1 MQMLLMGAGGHL
13 GAFRDSQVATCPL
26 LHAAGSTEGV
36 RSMRLRLKSPLER
49 VKLHRY
55 RRSSQVFFFFFLPTL
70 AIELLLSAERV
81 GQVERDT
88 SLKLSVDPIPAEY
101 RR

>member
-1 MQMLLMGAGGHL
+1 MGNQ
-13 GAFRDSQVATCPL
+13 GAIS
-26 LHAAGSTEGV
+26 
-36 RSMRLRLKSPLER
+36 
-49 VKLHRY
+49 
-55 RRSSQVFFFFFLPTL
+55 